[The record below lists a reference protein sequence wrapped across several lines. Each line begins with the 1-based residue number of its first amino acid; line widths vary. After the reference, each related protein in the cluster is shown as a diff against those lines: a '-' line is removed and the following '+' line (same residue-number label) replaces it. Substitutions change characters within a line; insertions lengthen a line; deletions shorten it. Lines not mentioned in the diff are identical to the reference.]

1 MKHLELYSDLGK
13 ELMILKNIKSK
24 SFDPTTVK
32 DILVLAED
40 TRIAVRKSEIISLG
54 LNKQEIERQLK
65 NIDNLYLNLR
75 NGQQC
80 VRDFF
85 LCLKENLENW
95 IDVYQLFSLNM
106 INTTKCR
113 SCGKT
118 NESEQNQLY
127 VEIDVPPTD
136 SRLNEYVEESLNNCC
151 NVDYDCK
158 EGCHMKHG
166 AENRS
171 MIKSCKETDVI
182 IVMLRRVIQDESG
195 PILLQRSTHSTFNI
209 FVRYSNNK

>member
-1 MKHLELYSDLGK
+1 MK
-13 ELMILKNIKSK
+13 LKNIKSK

-136 SRLNEYVEESLNNCC
+136 SRLNEYVE
-151 NVDYDCK
+151 
-158 EGCHMKHG
+158 
-166 AENRS
+166 
-171 MIKSCKETDVI
+171 
-182 IVMLRRVIQDESG
+182 
-195 PILLQRSTHSTFNI
+195 
-209 FVRYSNNK
+209 